1 MTHTDRREDVTVHD
15 GPGRARPLVYAGVLL
30 AVFVT
35 TVIVLAVQ
43 AGTDAAMLTTLF
55 AIVIAGTACG
65 LWGTAMAVRDTDAH
79 LPAAVERHLVEHPSR
94 PAP

>member
-1 MTHTDRREDVTVHD
+1 MPRTEPERDRAAARD
-15 GPGRARPLVYAGVLL
+15 GNGRVRPLAYAIVALV
-30 AVFVT
+30 VFVT

-65 LWGTAMAVRDTDAH
+65 LWGTAMAIRETH
-79 LPAAVERHLVEHPSR
+79 PELHRHHDIAEHPR
-94 PAP
+94 PHAS

>member
-1 MTHTDRREDVTVHD
+1 MPRTEPELDRAAIRH
-15 GPGRARPLVYAGVLL
+15 GNGRIRPLAYAAAVL

-55 AIVIAGTACG
+55 AIVIAGTVCG
-65 LWGTAMAVRDTDAH
+65 LWGTAMAIRETHPEFHRARE
-79 LPAAVERHLVEHPSR
+79 LAEHPR
-94 PAP
+94 THAP